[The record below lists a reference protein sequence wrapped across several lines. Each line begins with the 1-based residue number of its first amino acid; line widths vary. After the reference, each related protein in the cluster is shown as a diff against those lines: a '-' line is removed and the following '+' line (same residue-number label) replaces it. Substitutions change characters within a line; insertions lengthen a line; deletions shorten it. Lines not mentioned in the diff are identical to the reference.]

1 MYDISIIIPVYCT
14 TEESLDWFGEC
25 LESAK
30 MQDCD
35 IVIIDD
41 GSPQDISK
49 VAKQFRLAYHRIA
62 HAGVSAARNYAV
74 RQSTQSLIIPL
85 DCDDRITKGAVR
97 KLLSVWDGS
106 TPVYPD
112 IRKFGLETVDH
123 YVLLDF
129 DCDHIYNHVGFSSVN
144 VLHKK
149 DQWKSIGGWDELFD
163 FYEDG
168 FYNAKLF
175 ANFCG
180 KRFPEPLIEYRIHD
194 NQRTKVYKSRAYAY
208 AKKIITRIRS
218 LDMPCASCSKRRS
231 QQLSNMGMNNPA
243 AVAPTARIAERSAVD
258 VSTLPGEIEGRVLA
272 LYIGG
277 QGRGKHYYRGIVS
290 SFPYKVVYGDYVYA
304 DPRDVKNEGD
314 NNRSMLVK
322 VKQQRVVIPERK
334 VAPVVEP
341 ASPVAVVPV
350 LVPEQ
355 ELEPV
360 TTQTKQRKPKRDMKR
375 VAKE

>member
-1 MYDISIIIPVYCT
+1 
-14 TEESLDWFGEC
+14 
-25 LESAK
+25 
-30 MQDCD
+30 
-35 IVIIDD
+35 
-41 GSPQDISK
+41 
-49 VAKQFRLAYHRIA
+49 
-62 HAGVSAARNYAV
+62 
-74 RQSTQSLIIPL
+74 
-85 DCDDRITKGAVR
+85 
-97 KLLSVWDGS
+97 
-106 TPVYPD
+106 
-112 IRKFGLETVDH
+112 
-123 YVLLDF
+123 
-129 DCDHIYNHVGFSSVN
+129 
-144 VLHKK
+144 
-149 DQWKSIGGWDELFD
+149 
-163 FYEDG
+163 
-168 FYNAKLF
+168 
-175 ANFCG
+175 
-180 KRFPEPLIEYRIHD
+180 
-194 NQRTKVYKSRAYAY
+194 
-208 AKKIITRIRS
+208 
-218 LDMPCASCSKRRS
+218 MPCASCSKRRS